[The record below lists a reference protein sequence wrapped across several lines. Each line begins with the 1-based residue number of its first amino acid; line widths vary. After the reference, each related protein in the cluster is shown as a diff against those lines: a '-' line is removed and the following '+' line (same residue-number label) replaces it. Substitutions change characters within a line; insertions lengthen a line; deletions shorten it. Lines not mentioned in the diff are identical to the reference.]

1 MQCCPSAEPWRSL
14 SSPLSRVSPS
24 DSIEKTL
31 CFAGECVSMEYE
43 ACTTELKVW
52 GNLLPQNV
60 SISLAQNV
68 SQCLD
73 VDISRLT
80 DIANAVIEDASE
92 LSAIQALEPLDPQ
105 VCIGLSDV
113 HVEDG
118 ERVSFHLKIYIHAQQ
133 AIGVFHLPDVV
144 LPGMDKSYDL
154 GHLCYGRT
162 ESDCVGTCGY
172 CGASNTCMLG
182 NRNGPLCNTCAASY
196 RWNMPTESDPDP
208 DYSPATTDGGSD
220 EGSNDDSQGGKSGH
234 GKGHGGSQSSG
245 KHGGGGGGKYVF
257 WFFCV
262 MFLVGGCVVGGFV
275 YKKRQARLQQ
285 DQVEGMW
292 GSTSSGYDPASVQ
305 TPVVV
310 QGEVVHSS
318 MDSTHIPI
326 AMKVDDNL

>member
-1 MQCCPSAEPWRSL
+1 MVAGYCRTIALVVL
-14 SSPLSRVSPS
+14 STFAGIAFA

-43 ACTTELKVW
+43 ACSTELKVW
-52 GNLLPQNV
+52 GNILPQNV

-68 SQCLD
+68 SQCVD
-73 VDISRLT
+73 VDISQLT
-80 DIANAVIEDASE
+80 DIANAVMEDA
-92 LSAIQALEPLDPQ
+92 SAIQALEPLDPQ

-133 AIGVFHLPDVV
+133 AIAGFHLPDVV

-162 ESDCVGTCGY
+162 ESDCGGSCGY

-196 RWNMPTESDPDP
+196 RWHVPTESDPDP
-208 DYSPATTDGGSD
+208 DYSPAATDGGSD
-220 EGSNDDSQGGKSGH
+220 DDSQGGKGGH
-234 GKGHGGSQSSG
+234 GKGHDNDGSQSSG
-245 KHGGGGGGKYVF
+245 KHGGGGGKYVF

-262 MFLVGGCVVGGFV
+262 VFLVGGVVVGGIW